1 MLFPFNR
8 RERTLNNLMLFLAS
22 TLHDGH
28 DVHKTNERSV
38 SALSIRLLLHDE
50 KERRKFPTPKNI
62 QYFDLLNAGIG
73 QMFKLDPLRVP
84 IRSVG
89 DALNLCRI
97 ATENFNLIGQT
108 KLSWNWNIRTVT
120 RKPPPPSS
128 HNNNNEQDCLII
140 ADATLIKTEDDLD
153 YRYQMNNQICLT
165 YLDYKQKIMDEYNEH
180 SRVLDR
186 LENATQ
192 CNTSKRLWRRNQK
205 RGTERMLILLEHL
218 SNLHYSQGCP
228 YC

>member
-1 MLFPFNR
+1 MMGMMCTKP
-8 RERTLNNLMLFLAS
+8 
-22 TLHDGH
+22 
-28 DVHKTNERSV
+28 TNAAFRPYP
-38 SALSIRLLLHDE
+38 RLLLHDE
-50 KERRKFPTPKNI
+50 KERKKFPTPKNI

-153 YRYQMNNQICLT
+153 YQKDASKQKAATIVALKRTNNQICLT
-165 YLDYKQKIMDEYNEH
+165 YLDYKQKIIFQ
-180 SRVLDR
+180 
-186 LENATQ
+186 T
-192 CNTSKRLWRRNQK
+192 
-205 RGTERMLILLEHL
+205 
-218 SNLHYSQGCP
+218 
-228 YC
+228 

>member
-8 RERTLNNLMLFLAS
+8 RESTLNPLMLFLGS
-22 TLHDGH
+22 TLHD
-28 DVHKTNERSV
+28 VHKNKANERTVSSLSV
-38 SALSIRLLLHDE
+38 RLLLHDE
-50 KERRKFPTPKNI
+50 KERRRLPTPKNI
-62 QYFDLLNAGIG
+62 EYFDLLNAGIG
-73 QMFKLDPLRVP
+73 QMFDLDPLRVP

-89 DALNLCRI
+89 DALRLCRI

-120 RKPPPPSS
+120 RKPPGKEG
-128 HNNNNEQDCLII
+128 NEQDCLII

-153 YRYQMNNQICLT
+153 YQMTNQLCLT
-165 YLDYKQKIMDEYNEH
+165 YLDFKQKTMDDYNEH
-180 SRVLDR
+180 VRVLRR
-186 LENATQ
+186 LENAKQ

-205 RGTERMLILLEHL
+205 RKTERMLTLLDHL

>member
-22 TLHDGH
+22 TLH

-50 KERRKFPTPKNI
+50 KERRKFLTPKNI